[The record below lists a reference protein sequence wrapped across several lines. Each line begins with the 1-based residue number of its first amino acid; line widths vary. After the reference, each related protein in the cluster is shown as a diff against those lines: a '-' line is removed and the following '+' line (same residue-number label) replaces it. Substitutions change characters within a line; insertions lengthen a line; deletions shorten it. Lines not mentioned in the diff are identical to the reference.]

1 MRKEQYFMQR
11 VLFLSMFLVGL
22 MIPVAVSW
30 PQEDY
35 KSQLPPGEGKELV
48 VELCNTCHNLQKVVA
63 SRKTDKEWER
73 SVYDMVN
80 RGAQIF
86 PEEVDQIVKYL
97 AKSFPPKSS

>member
-1 MRKEQYFMQR
+1 MQR
-11 VLFLSMFLVGL
+11 VWFLSCFLMGL
-22 MIPVAVSW
+22 VFPIALSW

-35 KSQLPPGEGKELV
+35 KKMLPDTEGKQMV
-48 VELCNTCHNLQKVVA
+48 IELCGSSCHNLQKVVT

-73 SVYDMVN
+73 SVYDMVS

-97 AKSFPPKSS
+97 AKSFPSSKTVTQ